1 MSYRF
6 IYSVGFTL
14 DYNVIVY
21 LINIIKAGERDILL
35 MKDLAIY
42 ALLNGIAFTSE
53 LHNLDEVKLYE
64 WIRNIDFEN
73 DRFFTDLRSQILT
86 QIHREGPTRT
96 SEDWAV
102 PEWTLRKLAEA
113 HENPDR
119 PTPQPL

>member
-1 MSYRF
+1 MYIF
-6 IYSVGFTL
+6 IIIF
-14 DYNVIVY
+14 VY